1 MKSSAA
7 EIKGVFCRLVFN
19 YNLDMNTT
27 RYPFNLQELR
37 ALDLEADSCTS
48 LELYSNEPSYAS
60 ACKYLVDICNCN
72 TSFRI
77 GAEADDDDQIPEEND
92 QIPKEG
98 CRLVLGLGNF
108 KVEFEAETI
117 HIIHT
122 VHGKPVGISRSAVYF
137 HSLVFVVDGV
147 GKKDLLKKFIDHVVE
162 WDNTVNKALVN
173 VYSFDVDC
181 RYWVKSIVKRKRG
194 METVVLPDA
203 LKTKLTNDID
213 SFISKDTGIWYAK
226 HGIPYKRTYLLYGPP
241 GTGKTSTISA
251 LASRIDRNIAYLH
264 VADPKMT
271 DSKLKTA
278 MQKVPKN
285 SVIVLEDVDA
295 LFTEDRNKLENIPL
309 SFSGLLNALDGIGG
323 KDATIFVL
331 TTNHIERLDPALI
344 RPGRVD
350 MHLQYPSTITDE
362 QIRQMFLQFYPEA
375 DAALTS
381 TFVDHVAKFRS
392 SHRNMSTAT
401 LQQYFIAHRTS
412 DAAEVVAAVEG
423 MPLPYSKPDLGSLMY
438 A

>member
-1 MKSSAA
+1 
-7 EIKGVFCRLVFN
+7 
-19 YNLDMNTT
+19 MNTT
-27 RYPFNLQELR
+27 RYPFDLQELR
-37 ALDLEADSCTS
+37 SLELEADSCTS
-48 LELYSNEPSYAS
+48 LELYKQEQSYES
-60 ACKYLVDICNCN
+60 LCKYLTDVCGCNK
-72 TSFRI
+72 SYRI
-77 GAEADDDDQIPEEND
+77 GAEANTDDDTSEE
-92 QIPKEG
+92 KSGEG

-108 KVEFEAETI
+108 KVEFDSETI
-117 HIIHT
+117 HAIHT
-122 VHGKPVGISRSAVYF
+122 VHGKPVGLSHSATYF
-137 HSLVFVVDGV
+137 HSLVLVVNGV
-147 GKKDLLKKFIDHVVE
+147 GKKDLLKKFVDHVTE
-162 WDNTVNKALVN
+162 WDNKVNKALIN
-173 VYSFDVDC
+173 VYSYDVDYK
-181 RYWVKSIVKRKRG
+181 YWAKAIVKRKRG
-194 METVVLPDA
+194 METVVLPGA
-203 LKTKLTNDID
+203 LKTKLVNDVD
-213 SFISKDTGIWYAK
+213 SFITKDTARWYAQ

-241 GTGKTSTISA
+241 GTGKTSTIAA
-251 LASRIDRNIAYLH
+251 LASHIDRHIAYLH

-285 SVIVLEDVDA
+285 CVIVLEDVDA
-295 LFTEDRNKLENIPL
+295 LFTADRDKLENIPL

-350 MHLQYPSTITDE
+350 MHLQYPSVITDE
-362 QIRQMFLQFYPEA
+362 QIQQMFLQFYPEA

-381 TFVDHVAKFRS
+381 NFVERVAKFRS

-412 DAAEVVAAVEG
+412 DAQEAVSAVEG
-423 MPLPYSKPDLGSLMY
+423 MPLPYSKPNLSSLMY